1 MAEPPWYPP
10 TMKESDRAAV
20 AALAARLSALGLS
33 GSLVGAIRRAVALAG
48 SASDEDL
55 KRGEL

>member
-1 MAEPPWYPP
+1 MAEASWYPP

-20 AALAARLSALGLS
+20 AALAARLSALGLQS
-33 GSLVGAIRRAVALAG
+33 SLVGAIRHAVNLAA

>member
-1 MAEPPWYPP
+1 MAEASWYPP
-10 TMKESDRAAV
+10 TMKESDRQQV
-20 AALAARLSALGLS
+20 AALAARLAGLGLG
-33 GSLVGAIRRAVALAG
+33 GSLVGAVRCAVHLAN